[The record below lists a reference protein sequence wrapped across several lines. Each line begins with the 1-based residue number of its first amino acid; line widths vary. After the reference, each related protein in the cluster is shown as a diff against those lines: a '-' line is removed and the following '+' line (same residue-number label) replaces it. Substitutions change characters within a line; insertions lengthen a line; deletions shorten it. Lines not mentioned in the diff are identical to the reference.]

1 MTGAAGFI
9 GSHIASV
16 LQEAGHEVRGLDSL
30 TPAVHNGRPADCD
43 LDLIVGDVR
52 DPAAVD
58 QALAGMDAVCHQAA
72 MVGLGVDLSDLPL
85 YSDVNVTGT
94 AVLLEAMGRHG
105 IGRLVFASSMVV
117 YGEGAYDCAA
127 HGRVRPSPRDPAD
140 LAAGVFEPRCPV
152 CGSSLE
158 MGTVTEEAPLDPRNA
173 YAMSKVAQEHLAA
186 SWARLTAGTA
196 VGLRY
201 HNVYGPRMPRDTP
214 YSGVAAI
221 FRSRLENTGGW
232 RWGCAITTCTGRGCR
247 ATRLTPAWPRSSG
260 PGWRAAGRRWCSR
273 TADSVGTSCTS
284 ATWRGRTCWRW
295 RGFPAWLAGWRRG
308 RGRLAGGGLAPGL
321 AGGLAGGGLRCC
333 NVASGEPHTVGEM
346 AFALAEAFGAV
357 EPVVTGEYRLGDVRH
372 IVASPAGAA
381 RDLGF
386 RAQIG
391 FAAGMAEFARAPLR
405 EPALA
410 RALRGY
416 RGEGAW
422 RAAAAVRRVSCRWL
436 THAMNSHAGPRQQAE
451 AG

>member
-1 MTGAAGFI
+1 MRVLVTGAAGFI

-30 TPAVHNGRPADCD
+30 TPAVHNGRPADCVDD
-43 LDLIVGDVR
+43 LVVGDVR

-58 QALAGMDAVCHQAA
+58 RALAGVDAVCHQAA

-152 CGSSLE
+152 CGSALD
-158 MGTVTEEAPLDPRNA
+158 MGTVSEDAPLDPRNA

-186 SWARLTAGTA
+186 SWTRLTAGTA

-221 FRSRLENTGGW
+221 FRSRLENGTPPLVFEDGGQ
-232 RWGCAITTCTGRGCR
+232 RRDFVHVRDVAR
-247 ATRLTPAWPRSSG
+247 ANLLALEGVSG
-260 PGWRAAGRRWCSR
+260 AAPELVSG
-273 TADSVGTSCTS
+273 V
-284 ATWRGRTCWRW
+284 
-295 RGFPAWLAGWRRG
+295 
-308 RGRLAGGGLAPGL
+308 
-321 AGGLAGGGLRCC
+321 AGGGLRCC

-346 AFALAEAFGAV
+346 AIALAGAFGAI
-357 EPVVTGEYRLGDVRH
+357 EPVVTGDYRLGDVRH

-391 FAAGMAEFARAPLR
+391 FAAGMAEFAQAPLR

-410 RALRGY
+410 RA
-416 RGEGAW
+416 
-422 RAAAAVRRVSCRWL
+422 
-436 THAMNSHAGPRQQAE
+436 
-451 AG
+451 